1 MFLDINER
9 SAMKIQQL
17 NTESHSPTSP
27 SRRAFLEGVG
37 TTAFLLAFQLP
48 VSGARAEDSPS
59 SAGQFNAFLAIG
71 EDDIVTAIIAQTEG
85 GQGNSTG
92 MTQVIASELGAAWPR
107 MRYRFTTERRAE
119 YINPMLYEGLV
130 LTAGSSSI
138 PGFYDAMRHAAA
150 ATREML
156 VAAAARRLSARPDE
170 FSVADSKVVHSPTT
184 RHFTFGQLAAD
195 AANEQ
200 VPAQPRLRPRSEL
213 RLIGQRLDRLD
224 VPAKVNGSARFGL
237 DLEAPGM
244 LYAAVRHGPA
254 YGSTVAQIDDAKAR
268 SMPGV
273 SLVMAV
279 PQGVAVVAGQYWQ
292 AVKALAEVRETY
304 APHPN
309 DHASSATV
317 DAALRQGLKQPGV
330 TTPGSHGDTPTAMK
344 SAAKVI
350 EAEFS
355 MPFLSHACMEPVSCT
370 ARVAGDEVELWLSTK
385 SPSLDAG
392 HAGRALGIDPSTIV
406 VHNEYQGGDF
416 GRRSGMEH
424 TTEAVLLA
432 KAAGGPVKVVWTREE
447 DLRVDQHR
455 TAFLGRA
462 RLGLA
467 ADGSP
472 VAYEAK
478 IACDGLWQ
486 RLFPW
491 FYAKKKPADLP
502 WFDLVGGPYGIPN
515 EAGTYVNVPL
525 PVRIGA
531 FRGNNDTHNGF
542 MLESMIDEAAHAAG
556 LDPLAYRRRLLAKDA
571 RSTAVLDRAAAI
583 ADWSRVAAG
592 RRQGVA
598 FWQSDFYRCRL
609 AIIVEVSGTAD
620 ALKVERL
627 IGVCDSGLAIN
638 PMLAERAVE
647 AGMVFG
653 LSNAMGESITLAGG
667 APEQTNFHS
676 YEVLRMD
683 QTPDVTVEIISVGD
697 EPGSFG
703 EIGTMPMCSAVGNAI
718 FAATGKRIRTTPFG
732 RNGVTF
738 V

>member
-1 MFLDINER
+1 
-9 SAMKIQQL
+9 
-17 NTESHSPTSP
+17 
-27 SRRAFLEGVG
+27 
-37 TTAFLLAFQLP
+37 
-48 VSGARAEDSPS
+48 
-59 SAGQFNAFLAIG
+59 
-71 EDDIVTAIIAQTEG
+71 
-85 GQGNSTG
+85 
-92 MTQVIASELGAAWPR
+92 
-107 MRYRFTTERRAE
+107 
-119 YINPMLYEGLV
+119 
-130 LTAGSSSI
+130 
-138 PGFYDAMRHAAA
+138 
-150 ATREML
+150 
-156 VAAAARRLSARPDE
+156 
-170 FSVADSKVVHSPTT
+170 
-184 RHFTFGQLAAD
+184 
-195 AANEQ
+195 
-200 VPAQPRLRPRSEL
+200 
-213 RLIGQRLDRLD
+213 LD

-237 DLEAPGM
+237 DLEAPDM

-254 YGSTVAQIDDAKAR
+254 YGSTVTQIDDAKAK

-273 SLVMAV
+273 RLVMAV
-279 PQGVAVVAGQYWQ
+279 PQGVAVVADQYWQ
-292 AVKALAEVRETY
+292 AAKALAEVRETY
-304 APHPN
+304 ASHPN
-309 DHASSATV
+309 SEASSATV
-317 DAALRQGLKQPGV
+317 EAALRRGLELPGV
-330 TTPGSHGDTPTAMK
+330 PTMGSHGDVPAAMK
-344 SAAKVI
+344 SAAKI
-350 EAEFS
+350 LDAEFS

-370 ARVAGDEVELWLSTK
+370 ARIGDQVELWFSTK

-392 HAGRALGIDPSTIV
+392 HAARALGIDPSTIV

-432 KAAGGPVKVVWTREE
+432 RAAGRPVKVVWTREE

-455 TAFLGRA
+455 TAFLGRV
-462 RLGLA
+462 RMGLG
-467 ADGSP
+467 ADGTP

-491 FYAKKKPADLP
+491 FFAEKKPVDLP
-502 WFDLVGGPYGIPN
+502 MFSLVGSAYGIPN

-542 MLESMIDEAAHAAG
+542 LLETMIDEAAHATG
-556 LDPLAYRRRLLAKDA
+556 IDPLAYRRKLLVKDA

-583 ADWSRVAAG
+583 AGWSKVAAG
-592 RRQGVA
+592 HHQGVA

-627 IGVCDSGLAIN
+627 VGVCDSGLVID
-638 PMLAERAVE
+638 PLLAERAVE
-647 AGMVFG
+647 AGMIFG
-653 LSNAMGESITLAGG
+653 LSNAMSERITLAGG
-667 APEQTNFHS
+667 APEQTNFHT
-676 YEVLRMD
+676 YQVLRMD

-703 EIGTMPMCSAVGNAI
+703 EVGTMPMCSAVGNAI

-732 RNGVTF
+732 GNGVTF

>member
-1 MFLDINER
+1 MNVE
-9 SAMKIQQL
+9 QV
-17 NTESHSPTSP
+17 NTESKSPTSP
-27 SRRAFLEGVG
+27 SRRTFLEGVG

-48 VSGARAEDSPS
+48 VSGARAGDSPAS
-59 SAGQFNAFLAIG
+59 PGQFNAFLAIG

-156 VAAAARRLSARPDE
+156 VAAAARHLNARADE
-170 FSVADSKVVHSPTT
+170 FSVADSKVIHSPTA

-195 AANEQ
+195 AAKEQ
-200 VPAQPRLRPRSEL
+200 VPMKPRLRQRSEL

-237 DLEAPGM
+237 DLEAPDM

-254 YGSTVAQIDDAKAR
+254 YGSTVTQIDDAKAK

-273 SLVMAV
+273 KLVMAV
-279 PQGVAVVAGQYWQ
+279 PQGVAVVADQYWQ
-292 AVKALAEVRETY
+292 AAKALAEVRETY
-304 APHPN
+304 ASHPN
-309 DHASSATV
+309 SEISSATV
-317 DAALRQGLKQPGV
+317 EAALRRGLEQPGV
-330 TTPGSHGDTPTAMK
+330 PTIGSHGDVPAAMR
-344 SAAKVI
+344 SAVKI
-350 EAEFS
+350 LEAEFS

-370 ARVAGDEVELWLSTK
+370 ARVGDQVELWLSTK

-392 HAGRALGIDPSTIV
+392 HAARALGVDPSSIV

-432 KAAGGPVKVVWTREE
+432 KATGRAVKVVWTREE

-455 TAFLGRA
+455 TAFMGRVRMGLG
-462 RLGLA
+462 
-467 ADGSP
+467 ADGMP

-491 FYAKKKPADLP
+491 FYAKKKPVDLP
-502 WFDLVGGPYGIPN
+502 TFSLVGSSYGIPN

-542 MLESMIDEAAHAAG
+542 MLESMIDDAAREAG
-556 LDPLAYRRRLLAKDA
+556 IDPLAYRRRLLAKDA

-583 ADWSRVAAG
+583 AGWGKVAAG
-592 RRQGVA
+592 HHQGVA

-609 AIIVEVSGTAD
+609 AVIVEVSGTAD

-627 IGVCDSGLAIN
+627 AGVCDSGLAIN

-647 AGMVFG
+647 AGMIFG
-653 LSNAMGESITLAGG
+653 LSNAMSESITLSGG
-667 APEQTNFHS
+667 APEQTNFDS
-676 YEVLRMD
+676 YQLLRID
-683 QTPDVTVEIISVGD
+683 QAPDITVEIISVGD

-703 EIGTMPMCSAVGNAI
+703 EVGTMPMCSALGNTI
-718 FAATGKRIRTTPFG
+718 VSATGKRIRTTPFG
-732 RNGVTF
+732 GNGVTF

>member
-1 MFLDINER
+1 M
-9 SAMKIQQL
+9 
-17 NTESHSPTSP
+17 NTVEISLGRGTLAGP
-27 SRRAFLEGVG
+27 SRRGFLEGIG
-37 TTAFLLAFQLP
+37 ATAFLLAFQVP
-48 VSGARAEDSPS
+48 ISSGRAAQPSGAP
-59 SAGQFNAFLAIG
+59 GQFNAFLAIG
-71 EDDIVTAIIAQTEG
+71 EDDIATAILAQTEG

-92 MTQVIASELGAAWPR
+92 MTQVIAAELGAAWPK
-107 MRYRFTTERRAE
+107 MRYRFTTERRPE

-138 PGFYDAMRHAAA
+138 PGFYGAMRQAAA

-156 VAAAARRLSARPDE
+156 VAAAAKQLGASPDDLSVSE
-170 FSVADSKVVHSPTT
+170 SKVTHSPSG
-184 RHFTFGQLAAD
+184 RYLTFGQLAA
-195 AANEQ
+195 AAAKEQ
-200 VPAQPRLRPRSEL
+200 VPAKPRLRTQKEL
-213 RLIGQRLDRLD
+213 LLIGQPLDRLD
-224 VPAKVNGSARFGL
+224 VPLKVDGSARFGL
-237 DLEAPGM
+237 DLEAPNM

-254 YGSTVAQIDDAKAR
+254 YGSTVAAIDDAKAKT
-268 SMPGV
+268 MPGV
-273 SLVMAV
+273 RLIMAV
-279 PQGVAVVAGQYWQ
+279 PQGVAVVADQYWQ

-304 APHPN
+304 ASHPN
-309 DHASSATV
+309 DHASSKTV
-317 DAALRQGLKQPGV
+317 EAALRQGLEQPGV
-330 TTPGSHGDTPTAMK
+330 PTMGSHGDVAVAMK
-344 SAAKVI
+344 SAAKVL

-355 MPFLSHACMEPVSCT
+355 MPFLSHACMEPVSCM
-370 ARVAGDEVELWLSTK
+370 ARVTSDQVDLWLSTK

-392 HAGRALGIDPSTIV
+392 HAARALGIDPSTIV

-432 KAAGGPVKVVWTREE
+432 KAAGRPVKVVWTREE

-462 RLGLA
+462 RMGLA
-467 ADGSP
+467 ADGTP

-491 FYAKKKPADLP
+491 FYAKKKPLDLP
-502 WFDLVGGPYGIPN
+502 MFDLVGSAYGIPN

-542 MLESMIDEAAHAAG
+542 MLESMIDDAAHATGAG
-556 LDPLAYRRRLLAKDA
+556 PLAYRRRLLSKDA
-571 RSTAVLDRAAAI
+571 RSIAVLDRAAAI
-583 ADWSRVAAG
+583 AGWGKVAAG
-592 RRQGVA
+592 HHLGIA
-598 FWQSDFYRCRL
+598 FWQSEFYRCRL
-609 AIIVEVSGTAD
+609 AVIVEVSGTAD

-627 IGVCDSGLAIN
+627 VGVCDSGLVIN

-647 AGMVFG
+647 AGMIFG
-653 LSNAMGESITLAGG
+653 LSNAMSEGITLAGG
-667 APEQTNFHS
+667 APEQTNFHT
-676 YEVLRMD
+676 YQVLRID

-703 EIGTMPMCSAVGNAI
+703 EVGTMPMCSALGNAI

-732 RNGVTF
+732 GNGVTF